1 MIKFISEDLSKTREQ
16 IEKIKKQRS
25 FRTIKK
31 EEKKENIPISDRT
44 ACDLAKSSF
53 YISLDRNVKKK
64 IMTFSELVKIKAKQH
79 FKASSNFFGS
89 SVFGTSF
96 N

>member
-1 MIKFISEDLSKTREQ
+1 MIKFISEDYSKTREE
-16 IEKIKKQRS
+16 IDKLKKQKS
-25 FRTIKK
+25 FRTAKK
-31 EEKKENIPISDRT
+31 EKIESLPHSDRA

-53 YISLDRNVKKK
+53 YMSLDKHVQKK
-64 IMTFSELVKIKAKQH
+64 IMTFSELVRIKAKQH

>member
-1 MIKFISEDLSKTREQ
+1 MIKIFSSDFEKMREQ
-16 IEKIKKQRS
+16 YERKKGFKKIEKD
-25 FRTIKK
+25 
-31 EEKKENIPISDRT
+31 EKIGALSTTDRT
-44 ACDLAKSSF
+44 ACQLAKSSF
-53 YISLDRNVKKK
+53 YMSLDNKNYTKK

-79 FKASSNFFGS
+79 FKASSNFFGN